1 MDQTVQSRIKEVLT
15 DILGFLGIDFSVEFI
30 DSVAGGKSRVVI
42 KSTDDSLLVGYH
54 GNNLN
59 SLQYILNIFIS
70 KEFEGD
76 NSIVLDIGDYRTAR
90 ENKLRDIAFDAANK
104 SKELG
109 KPVSLYPMSSYER
122 RIVHEVVTNVEG
134 MHSYSE
140 GEGRERKVIITVKE
154 D

>member
-1 MDQTVQSRIKEVLT
+1 MDQTAQTRINEILS
-15 DILGFLGIDFSVEFI
+15 DILGFLGIDFSIDFV
-30 DSVAGGKSRVVI
+30 DSVAGGKSRVVV

-59 SLQYILNIFIS
+59 SLQYILNILVA
-70 KEFEGD
+70 KELEGD

-90 ENKLRDIAFDAANK
+90 ENKLKDIAFDAANK

-122 RIVHEVVTNVEG
+122 RLVHEVVSSVEG
-134 MHSYSE
+134 MTSYSE
-140 GEGRERKVIITVKE
+140 GEGRERKVIITVKQ

>member
-1 MDQTVQSRIKEVLT
+1 MDQTAQTRIKEILT
-15 DILGFLGIDFSVEFI
+15 DILGFLGIEFSIDFV
-30 DSVAGGKSRVVI
+30 DSVAGGKSRVVV

-59 SLQYILNIFIS
+59 SLQYILNILIA
-70 KEFEGD
+70 KELQGD

-90 ENKLRDIAFDAANK
+90 ETKLKDIAFDAANK

-122 RIVHEVVTNVEG
+122 RLVHEVVSSVEG
-134 MHSYSE
+134 MTSYSE
-140 GEGRERKVIITVKE
+140 GEGRERKVIITVKQ